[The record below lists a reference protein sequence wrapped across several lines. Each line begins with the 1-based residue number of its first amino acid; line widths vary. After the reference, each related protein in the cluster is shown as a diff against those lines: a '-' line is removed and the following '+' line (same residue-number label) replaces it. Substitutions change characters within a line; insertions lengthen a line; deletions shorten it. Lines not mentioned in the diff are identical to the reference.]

1 MKTVNSLFLCVLFV
15 VTLGLYAAAQSGSLD
30 STFGNGGFVVTS
42 VNFNTQAG
50 WASDVAVQPD
60 DKIVVLAESY
70 NYGSTT
76 ARDFYVLRYNS
87 DGSLDTTFGSGGVTR
102 FAFTTTADNESPTS
116 VALQPDGK
124 ILVGGYIHQLSI
136 AAVAR
141 LNTDGSLDNS
151 FGSGGKL
158 TFQFVNRD
166 ASAVQAMAV
175 QSDGKIILGGNST
188 GKKYGFA
195 RLNANGSFDTSF
207 NGTGKL
213 AVTHTLKSGGDGGM
227 VDLTIQ
233 PDGKYLAS
241 GYNGGAS
248 KTPRS
253 WTLMRVN
260 TNGSMDTGFGSSG
273 TATTVFSGTTWS
285 NARHVFVLPDGK
297 ILAGG
302 DLLISP
308 YSSWVFIRYLS
319 NGQLDTSFGSGGKLV
334 MPSGGSSRV
343 EGMAIQADGKFVG
356 SGWWRDVNVGG
367 MDVMMMRLNP
377 DGTVDSGFGTGG
389 FTFTDYNGM
398 DDAGYSMAV
407 QSDGKFVLAGII
419 NGYSATTSS
428 IGLYRYLP

>member
-1 MKTVNSLFLCVLFV
+1 
-15 VTLGLYAAAQSGSLD
+15 
-30 STFGNGGFVVTS
+30 
-42 VNFNTQAG
+42 
-50 WASDVAVQPD
+50 
-60 DKIVVLAESY
+60 
-70 NYGSTT
+70 
-76 ARDFYVLRYNS
+76 
-87 DGSLDTTFGSGGVTR
+87 
-102 FAFTTTADNESPTS
+102 
-116 VALQPDGK
+116 
-124 ILVGGYIHQLSI
+124 
-136 AAVAR
+136 
-141 LNTDGSLDNS
+141 
-151 FGSGGKL
+151 
-158 TFQFVNRD
+158 
-166 ASAVQAMAV
+166 
-175 QSDGKIILGGNST
+175 
-188 GKKYGFA
+188 
-195 RLNANGSFDTSF
+195 
-207 NGTGKL
+207 
-213 AVTHTLKSGGDGGM
+213 
-227 VDLTIQ
+227 
-233 PDGKYLAS
+233 
-241 GYNGGAS
+241 
-248 KTPRS
+248 
-253 WTLMRVN
+253 
-260 TNGSMDTGFGSSG
+260 MDTGFGSNG